1 MEPSTPA
8 TLSRRQAI
16 KGLSAIGA
24 AGWSRGALAQ
34 ADRPVRFILPVSAG
48 SGVDTIM
55 RASSQALSKA
65 LGQTVVV
72 DNQPGA
78 GGVVGTQALVKSE
91 PDGQTLSLVSNNH
104 VIYPAVLQSVPFDP
118 VADITPIAVVGI
130 TPLVLMVNPQRI
142 QARTMKELVDLLK
155 QSPGKYNYASSGNGT
170 ILHLAA
176 ELFKEVTGTF
186 VTHIPY
192 RGVGPMLQDMLAGQ
206 VDMGVPALPPVVQHI
221 KSGALRALC
230 IPSAAR
236 SLAAPDVPTSAEAGY
251 ANYRVEGWFAVVGPK
266 GLSPEQVRRVHTAF
280 VNAYATAEVKEAM
293 LRQGNIISISTPE
306 QAQAHFKNELIKYA
320 AIVKRAGVKPQ

>member
-1 MEPSTPA
+1 MNPSTP
-8 TLSRRQAI
+8 TKLSRRQAI
-16 KGLSAIGA
+16 QGLSAMGA
-24 AGWSRGALAQ
+24 AGWSMGALAQ

-78 GGVVGTQALVKSE
+78 GGVVGTQALVKSA
-91 PDGQTLSLVSNNH
+91 PDGHTLSLVSNNH

-142 QARTMKELVDLLK
+142 QARTMKELVNQLK
-155 QSPGKYNYASSGNGT
+155 KSPGQYNYASSGNGT

-176 ELFKEVTGTF
+176 
-186 VTHIPY
+186 
-192 RGVGPMLQDMLAGQ
+192 
-206 VDMGVPALPPVVQHI
+206 
-221 KSGALRALC
+221 
-230 IPSAAR
+230 
-236 SLAAPDVPTSAEAGY
+236 
-251 ANYRVEGWFAVVGPK
+251 
-266 GLSPEQVRRVHTAF
+266 
-280 VNAYATAEVKEAM
+280 
-293 LRQGNIISISTPE
+293 
-306 QAQAHFKNELIKYA
+306 
-320 AIVKRAGVKPQ
+320 